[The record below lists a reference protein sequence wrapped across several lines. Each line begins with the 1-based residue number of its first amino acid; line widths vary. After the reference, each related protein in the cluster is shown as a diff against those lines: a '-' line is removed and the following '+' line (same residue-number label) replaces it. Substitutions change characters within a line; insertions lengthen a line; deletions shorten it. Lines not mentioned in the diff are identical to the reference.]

1 MNGASKELM
10 TVLHHSCLSLSY
22 GSINSILSN
31 LADSS
36 IGKARQV
43 ASGPH
48 ALAYDNINISTSIF
62 VEQVPG
68 MPNKVQSGTFAVI
81 YELLN
86 ANPAHM
92 NIQSI
97 VERLKTS
104 SPLLLSD
111 LRPREDALM
120 SYSTQ
125 ATINICQI
133 LFKHVNGFEDTKTHP
148 LFRHPS
154 RHQMPHGHV
163 TKFHP
168 LRVATIEEASTEGNI
183 LVHNDIYTT

>member
-10 TVLHHSCLSLSY
+10 TILHHSRLSLSY
-22 GSINSILSN
+22 DSINSILN
-31 LADSS
+31 ALADSS
-36 IGKARQV
+36 IDKARQV

-81 YELLN
+81 YELLR
-86 ANPAHM
+86 ANPVHM
-92 NIQSI
+92 DIQSM

-111 LRPREDALM
+111 LRPRENALI

-125 ATINICQI
+125 ATINICHI
-133 LFKHVNGFEDTKTHP
+133 LFKYNNGFENIKTHP
-148 LFRHPS
+148 C
-154 RHQMPHGHV
+154 
-163 TKFHP
+163 
-168 LRVATIEEASTEGNI
+168 
-183 LVHNDIYTT
+183 

>member
-22 GSINSILSN
+22 GSINSILST

-36 IGKARQV
+36 IDKARQV

-48 ALAYDNINISTSIF
+48 ALAYDNVNISTSIF

-68 MPNKVQSGTFAVI
+68 MPSKVQSGPFAVI

-97 VERLKTS
+97 VESLKNH
-104 SPLLLSD
+104 LH
-111 LRPREDALM
+111 
-120 SYSTQ
+120 SYSQ
-125 ATINICQI
+125 ICVP
-133 LFKHVNGFEDTKTHP
+133 KK
-148 LFRHPS
+148 
-154 RHQMPHGHV
+154 MP
-163 TKFHP
+163 
-168 LRVATIEEASTEGNI
+168 
-183 LVHNDIYTT
+183 